1 MAMKSGARNLVLLCL
16 AAAVLGGCGG
26 AGYKWGWYIVSPFDA
41 RGATNI
47 EFLLSGLGLTIAVA
61 LCAITISVILGLLVA
76 LPGMSGNRIAR
87 TASRTYVELF
97 RSIPMLVMVLWV
109 YYGVPVVLDVRIG
122 VFAAGVIAL
131 ALCDSAFEAEIFRAG
146 IQSIDHGQREAADA
160 LGLGYIDKLRYI
172 ILPQAIRRILPPL
185 GNQFVYMLKTSSLL
199 SVIGLTELTRRA
211 NELVVTEYRPLEIYS
226 FLVVEYLA
234 LILIA
239 SWLVRRLERRM
250 ARGDRLRSAR
260 P

>member
-1 MAMKSGARNLVLLCL
+1 
-16 AAAVLGGCGG
+16 
-26 AGYKWGWYIVSPFDA
+26 
-41 RGATNI
+41 
-47 EFLLSGLGLTIAVA
+47 
-61 LCAITISVILGLLVA
+61 
-76 LPGMSGNRIAR
+76 
-87 TASRTYVELF
+87 
-97 RSIPMLVMVLWV
+97 
-109 YYGVPVVLDVRIG
+109 
-122 VFAAGVIAL
+122 
-131 ALCDSAFEAEIFRAG
+131 
-146 IQSIDHGQREAADA
+146 
-160 LGLGYIDKLRYI
+160 
-172 ILPQAIRRILPPL
+172 
-185 GNQFVYMLKTSSLL
+185 MLKTSSLL